1 MTQVQL
7 EIRVDGG
14 GGEAGEDVAQI
25 AQDWPWT
32 HGAKVMLIVNN
43 MVRMEQRWKS
53 DGGDCSNLEVDSKV
67 RFVTMEPIQSPV
79 WFD

>member
-14 GGEAGEDVAQI
+14 GGEAGEVVAQL

-32 HGAKVMLIVNN
+32 HREKVLLIVIK
-43 MVRMEQRWKS
+43 MVRTE
-53 DGGDCSNLEVDSKV
+53 DDTEVK
-67 RFVTMEPIQSPV
+67 I
-79 WFD
+79 

>member
-14 GGEAGEDVAQI
+14 GGEAGEDVVQL

-32 HGAKVMLIVNN
+32 HGAKVMLIVIKV
-43 MVRMEQRWKS
+43 VRMEQR
-53 DGGDCSNLEVDSKV
+53 
-67 RFVTMEPIQSPV
+67 
-79 WFD
+79 

>member
-14 GGEAGEDVAQI
+14 GGEAGEDVAQL

-32 HGAKVMLIVNN
+32 HGAKVMLIVIKV
-43 MVRMEQRWKS
+43 VRMEQRWKS
-53 DGGDCSNLEVDSKV
+53 DLMEVVEIAQSW
-67 RFVTMEPIQSPV
+67 RWIQR
-79 WFD
+79 

>member
-14 GGEAGEDVAQI
+14 GGEAGEDVVQL

-32 HGAKVMLIVNN
+32 HGAKVMMIVIKV
-43 MVRMEQRWKS
+43 VRMEQRWKS
-53 DGGDCSNLEVDSKV
+53 DLIEMVEIAQSW
-67 RFVTMEPIQSPV
+67 RWIQR
-79 WFD
+79 